1 MNDNKAKVSFVR
13 IFMLYYLGYQRTK
26 NE

>member
-13 IFMLYYLGYQRTK
+13 IFML
-26 NE
+26 